1 MGHPLFS
8 KVGHRVASEENGLT
22 ITVTKVKNGYVVSK
36 KRDGRIVRQSQPL
49 GEDAANSLAEGW
61 KE

>member
-22 ITVTKVKNGYVVSK
+22 ITVSKVENGYVVSK
-36 KRDGRIVRQSQPL
+36 KRDGRIVLARFAPDV
-49 GEDAANSLAEGW
+49 DAANSLAEGW